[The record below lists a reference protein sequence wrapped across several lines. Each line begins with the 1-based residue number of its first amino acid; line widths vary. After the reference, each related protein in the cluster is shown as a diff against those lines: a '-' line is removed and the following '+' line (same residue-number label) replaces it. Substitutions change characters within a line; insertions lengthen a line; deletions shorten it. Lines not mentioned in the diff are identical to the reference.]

1 MLGIDIDPLLEKD
14 LLEIIRNECE
24 KFLNDYDPE
33 TIIKKA
39 NNMYDNNSK
48 IINDEIETIEKGLS
62 TNRNIIDNLYKNK
75 ISNVLS
81 PEDFKRMYEEYSK
94 ENQSL
99 LTRKTDLEKKT
110 NDLNNEFS
118 KLDYD
123 KCKRFADRFMGMDK
137 PTNNVIGRLVN
148 KITISENKEIEIY
161 FNFKEFVAL

>member
-14 LLEIIRNECE
+14 LLEIIRNECD

-39 NNMYDNNSK
+39 NNTYDNNSK

-99 LTRKTDLEKKT
+99 LTRKTDLEKKI

-123 KCKRFADRFMGMDK
+123 KCKQSVDRFMGMDK

-161 FNFKEFVAL
+161 FNFKEFVFL

>member
-1 MLGIDIDPLLEKD
+1 
-14 LLEIIRNECE
+14 
-24 KFLNDYDPE
+24 
-33 TIIKKA
+33 
-39 NNMYDNNSK
+39 MYDNNSK
-48 IINDEIETIEKGLS
+48 IINNEIETIEKGLS
-62 TNRNIIDNLYKNK
+62 TNRNIIDNLYKDK

-99 LTRKTDLEKKT
+99 LIRKTDLEKKI

-123 KCKRFADRFMGMDK
+123 KCKQSVDRFMGMDK

>member
-14 LLEIIRNECE
+14 LLEIIRNECD

-48 IINDEIETIEKGLS
+48 IINDEIETTEKGLS

-99 LTRKTDLEKKT
+99 LTRKTDLEKKI

-123 KCKRFADRFMGMDK
+123 KCKQSVDRFIGMDK

-148 KITISENKEIEIY
+148 KIIISENKEIEIY
-161 FNFKEFVAL
+161 FNFK

>member
-14 LLEIIRNECE
+14 LLEIIRNECD

-39 NNMYDNNSK
+39 NNTYDNNSK

-62 TNRNIIDNLYKNK
+62 TNRNIIDNLYKDK
-75 ISNVLS
+75 ISKVLS

-99 LTRKTDLEKKT
+99 LTRKTDLEKKI

-123 KCKRFADRFMGMDK
+123 KCKQSVDRFMGMDK

-161 FNFKEFVAL
+161 FNFKEFVFL